1 MALDP
6 LGMTPSSPPSAA
18 IQARQDFWLWRLVAT
33 GMAFTLF
40 GIGSLLLR
48 LLVFPPQRL
57 IPGDTV
63 DRQRR
68 ARWALNG
75 TFRCFIRF
83 MVRVGILTVD
93 FKGAE
98 RLGRPGQ
105 MILANHPSLLDVV
118 FLVGHVKNANCIVKH
133 GLARNPFT
141 RGPVSNAGYITNDES
156 FDMFDR
162 AADVLRNGETLIVFP
177 EGTRTPPDSL
187 PRFHRGACAIALRGA
202 RVITPVVIRMNPRSL
217 TKGEPWY
224 RIPPC
229 RMRYVIQVGEDIDP
243 ATWSNAHPL
252 PIAGRKMNDYLHAYF
267 DAELTRDA
275 PAGARGPVN
284 GPDNEQARHA
294 PQVESKLDES
304 TGN

>member
-1 MALDP
+1 
-6 LGMTPSSPPSAA
+6 MTPAA
-18 IQARQDFWLWRLVAT
+18 PQARQDFWLWRLFAT

-40 GIGSLLLR
+40 GVGGLLLR

-57 IPGDTV
+57 IPGSAA

-68 ARWALNG
+68 ARRALNG

-83 MVRVGILTVD
+83 MVRVGILTVE

-118 FLVGHVKNANCIVKH
+118 FLVGHVGNANCIVKH
-133 GLARNPFT
+133 GLARNPFM
-141 RGPVSNAGYITNDES
+141 RGPIRSAGYITNDES

-162 AADVLRNGETLIVFP
+162 AAAVLRAGETLIVFP

-187 PRFHRGACAIALRGA
+187 PHFHRGACAIALRGA
-202 RVITPVVIRMNPRSL
+202 RVVTPVVIRMNPRSL

-229 RMRYVIQVGEDIDP
+229 RMRYTIQVGEDLDP
-243 ATWSNAHPL
+243 ATWSDAHPL
-252 PIAGRKMNDYLHAYF
+252 PIAGRRMNDYLHAYF
-267 DAELTRDA
+267 EAELTRPA
-275 PAGARGPVN
+275 AAAGAPGPAA
-284 GPDNEQARHA
+284 GPDNEHAQQA
-294 PQVESKLDES
+294 PQAEPERDES

>member
-6 LGMTPSSPPSAA
+6 PLMTPPTAA
-18 IQARQDFWLWRLVAT
+18 QARQDYWLWRLIAT
-33 GMAFTLF
+33 GMAFALF
-40 GIGSLLLR
+40 GVGGLLLR

-57 IPGDTV
+57 IPGNAA

-68 ARWALNG
+68 ARWAVRGAFHCL
-75 TFRCFIRF
+75 IRF
-83 MVRVGILTVD
+83 MTRAGILTLE

-118 FLVGHVKNANCIVKH
+118 FLAGRIENANCIVKH
-133 GLARNPFT
+133 GLVSNPFT
-141 RGPVSNAGYITNDES
+141 RGPVGNAGYITNNENLG
-156 FDMFDR
+156 MFDR
-162 AADVLRNGETLIVFP
+162 ATEALRNGETLIVFP
-177 EGTRTPPDSL
+177 EGTRTPPGRL

-202 RVITPVVIRMNPRSL
+202 RVVTPVVIRVNPRCL

-229 RMRYVIQVGEDIDP
+229 RARYVIQVGEDIDP
-243 ATWSNAHPL
+243 AAWSDAHPL
-252 PIAGRKMNDYLHAYF
+252 PIAGRKLNDYLHAYF
-267 DAELTRDA
+267 DAALTDI
-275 PAGARGPVN
+275 PASAQ
-284 GPDNEQARHA
+284 PDNEPARKA
-294 PQVESKLDES
+294 PNVESTLHES

>member
-1 MALDP
+1 MDLDTHC
-6 LGMTPSSPPSAA
+6 MTSAA
-18 IQARQDFWLWRLVAT
+18 PARQDFWLWRLFAT

-40 GIGSLLLR
+40 GIGGVLLR
-48 LLVFPPQRL
+48 VLVFPPQRL
-57 IPGDTV
+57 LPGDKA

-68 ARWALNG
+68 ARGALNR
-75 TFRCFIRF
+75 TFRLFIRF
-83 MVRVGILTVD
+83 MVRTGILTVE

-98 RLGRPGQ
+98 RLGQPGQ

-133 GLARNPFT
+133 GLATNPFT
-141 RGPVSNAGYITNDES
+141 RGPVANAGYITNDES

-162 AADVLRNGETLIVFP
+162 AADALRAGETLIVFP
-177 EGTRTPPDSL
+177 EGTRTPRDAM

-202 RVITPVVIRMNPRSL
+202 RVVTPVVISMNPRSL

-229 RMRYVIQVGEDIDP
+229 RMRYVIRVGEDIDP
-243 ATWSNAHPL
+243 ATWGGAHPL

-267 DAELTRDA
+267 EAELAHAA
-275 PAGARGPVN
+275 PAGALM
-284 GPDNEQARHA
+284 NEQP
-294 PQVESKLDES
+294 PQAVEVES
-304 TGN
+304 

>member
-1 MALDP
+1 MDLDP
-6 LGMTPSSPPSAA
+6 QRMTSATPT
-18 IQARQDFWLWRLVAT
+18 RQDFWLWRLFAT

-40 GIGSLLLR
+40 GLGGVLLR
-48 LLVFPPQRL
+48 VLVFPPQRL
-57 IPGDTV
+57 LPGGQP

-75 TFRCFIRF
+75 TFRLFIRF
-83 MVRVGILTVD
+83 MVRVGILTVE
-93 FKGAE
+93 FKGAD
-98 RLGRPGQ
+98 RLGKPGQ

-133 GLARNPFT
+133 GLATNPFT
-141 RGPVSNAGYITNDES
+141 RGPVASAGYITNDES

-162 AADVLRNGETLIVFP
+162 AADVLRKGETLIVFP
-177 EGTRTPPDSL
+177 EGTRTPRDAL

-202 RVITPVVIRMNPRSL
+202 RMVTPVVISMNPRSL

-243 ATWSNAHPL
+243 ATWTAAHPL

-267 DAELTRDA
+267 AAELARAA
-275 PAGARGPVN
+275 PAGATT
-284 GPDNEQARHA
+284 NEQSPKAVE
-294 PQVESKLDES
+294 VES
-304 TGN
+304 

>member
-1 MALDP
+1 
-6 LGMTPSSPPSAA
+6 MTPAA
-18 IQARQDFWLWRLVAT
+18 PQARQDFWLWRLFAT

-40 GIGSLLLR
+40 GVGGLLLR

-57 IPGDTV
+57 IPGGAA

-68 ARWALNG
+68 ARRALNG

-83 MVRVGILTVD
+83 MVRVGILTVE

-118 FLVGHVKNANCIVKH
+118 FLVGHVGNANCIVKH
-133 GLARNPFT
+133 GLARNPFM
-141 RGPVSNAGYITNDES
+141 RGPIRSAGYITNDES

-162 AADVLRNGETLIVFP
+162 AAAVLRDGETLIVFP

-202 RVITPVVIRMNPRSL
+202 RVVTPVVIRMNPRSL

-224 RIPPC
+224 RIPPR
-229 RMRYVIQVGEDIDP
+229 RMRYTIQVGEDLDP
-243 ATWSNAHPL
+243 ATWSDAHPL
-252 PIAGRKMNDYLHAYF
+252 PIAGRRMNDYLHAYF
-267 DAELTRDA
+267 EAELTRPA
-275 PAGARGPVN
+275 AAAGAPGPAA
-284 GPDNEQARHA
+284 GPANEHAQQA
-294 PQVESKLDES
+294 PQVEPERDES

>member
-1 MALDP
+1 
-6 LGMTPSSPPSAA
+6 
-18 IQARQDFWLWRLVAT
+18 
-33 GMAFTLF
+33 MAFTMF
-40 GIGSLLLR
+40 GVGGLLLR

-57 IPGDTV
+57 IPGNAA

-68 ARWALNG
+68 ARWALNR
-75 TFRCFIRF
+75 TFRFFIRF

-177 EGTRTPPDSL
+177 EGTRTPPGQPAALSSRRL
-187 PRFHRGACAIALRGA
+187 RHCAARRPGGDPGGHPHEPAQPDQRRALVPHSAVPHALRDPGRRGHRSRHMVQCAPAADCRPPHERLPACLFRCRADAPRAGRRPGA
-202 RVITPVVIRMNPRSL
+202 RRRPRQRTSANRAAS
-217 TKGEPWY
+217 G
-224 RIPPC
+224 
-229 RMRYVIQVGEDIDP
+229 VQ
-243 ATWSNAHPL
+243 
-252 PIAGRKMNDYLHAYF
+252 AG
-267 DAELTRDA
+267 
-275 PAGARGPVN
+275 
-284 GPDNEQARHA
+284 
-294 PQVESKLDES
+294 
-304 TGN
+304 